1 MKESAHIVSL
11 REVLRNCDP
20 EYRGILEIFIEDLI
34 EDMGVNKGENESI
47 FTKEALK
54 YLGFGTVQKVVVDN
68 NHSYVVVNA
77 NEAEIY
83 IDVEDLN
90 TRKKYAYL
98 LPQDNERN

>member
-20 EYRGILEIFIEDLI
+20 EYRGMLEILI
-34 EDMGVNKGENESI
+34 EEIVVNKEEAENELTL
-47 FTKEALK
+47 TKEALK